1 MAGVVAAVAVGVGVA
16 ATAVGTAVAANQQKK
31 QSKELEQIK
40 AVLWTSLKSLK
51 TQDKTL

>member
-31 QSKELEQIK
+31 AERRARSDKNRLMDELEE
-40 AVLWTSLKSLK
+40 LEN
-51 TQDKTL
+51 